1 VAGALIKNVPDEDT
15 DLIIRFKRG
24 EDAAFGELLHKYQ
37 KPVVNFI
44 RRFLSSRSRS
54 DAEDLAQ
61 EVFLKIYKALAWY
74 QPKGKFTAYLYK
86 TAVNCSLSHIRKNKN
101 PVFVSIDSSQE
112 EGEDSLLDSLK
123 DTSAPLP
130 DEVMLK
136 EELRRMVE
144 EAIRRLPEGQRIT
157 LILNQYQGL
166 SYKEIAS
173 VLECSVKSVER
184 RLYRARMS
192 LKEKLLPYLNKG
204 TPVT

>member
-1 VAGALIKNVPDEDT
+1 MAGALIKNVPDEDS
-15 DLIIRFKRG
+15 DLITRFKRG
-24 EDAAFGELLHKYQ
+24 EDVAFDELLRKYQ

-74 QPKGKFTAYLYK
+74 QPEGNFTAYLYK

-101 PVFVSIDSSQE
+101 PVFVSIESSQE
-112 EGEDSLLDSLK
+112 GGETSLLDSLK
-123 DTSAPLP
+123 DTSATLP
-130 DEVMLK
+130 DEAMLK

-144 EAIRRLPEGQRIT
+144 EAIRRLPEGQRIA

-166 SYKEIAS
+166 SYKETAS

-184 RLYRARMS
+184 RLYRARMG
-192 LKEKLLPYLNKG
+192 LKEKLLPYLQKG
-204 TPVT
+204 SPVV